1 MVPTQKF
8 SRTFQDEISNPPK
21 FKDLPGHYRTKFK
34 FQDIP
39 GTVASCGYIKKNKK
53 TAGFVSYGTKKG
65 Y

>member
-8 SRTFQDEISNPPK
+8 SRTLQDKISNSPK
-21 FKDLPGHYRTKFK
+21 FKDLPVHYRTKFK

-39 GTVASCGYIKKNKK
+39 GTVASCGYIKKTK

-65 Y
+65 N